1 MEPLVLFLRRILPG
15 PRVAVYTALSD
26 PKLLAR
32 WWGPHGFTV
41 PDMDFNPRIGHGYR
55 IAMQPPDGELFHLSG
70 EFREVDPPTRL
81 AYTFRWEPPDPD
93 DRETLVRLS
102 LEDRG
107 ERTEAL
113 VTQGTFATESRLALH
128 EQGWADSLG
137 RLERLLEHS
146 RDQRYR
152 FS

>member
-1 MEPLVLFLRRILPG
+1 MEPLVLRLQRTLPS
-15 PRVAVYTALSD
+15 PRTVVYTALSD

-32 WWGPHGFTV
+32 WWGPQGFSAPAV
-41 PDMDFNPRIGHGYR
+41 DFKPRTGRGYR

-70 EFREVDPPTRL
+70 EFREVEPHTGL

-93 DRETLVRLS
+93 DRETLVRIA

-107 ERTEAL
+107 DRTDAL
-113 VTQGTFATESRLALH
+113 LTQGTFATESRLTLH
-128 EQGWADSLG
+128 EQGWADSLD
-137 RLERLLEHS
+137 RLELLLEQA
-146 RDQRYR
+146 RDRRYR